1 MKKIFITGGA
11 GYVGSRLV
19 PYLLDKNFEVTV
31 YDTMYFTNN
40 FLPKNNEKLNI
51 IKGDI
56 RDYQNLK
63 NSCKNHDIFL
73 HLACISNDA
82 SYVLNSDF
90 SKSVNYDCFEEM
102 VLLAKKKWN

>member
-1 MKKIFITGGA
+1 MIQCILQIVFCQNIK
-11 GYVGSRLV
+11 
-19 PYLLDKNFEVTV
+19 
-31 YDTMYFTNN
+31 
-40 FLPKNNEKLNI
+40 KLNI

-90 SKSVNYDCFEEM
+90 SKSVNYDCFEKM
-102 VLLAKKKWN
+102 VLLAKENGIKRFIYASTSSVYGISKKEM